1 MVDLFMSKVKGK
13 VKNIYWWLIVTGL
26 MFFVRVKCSI
36 AGAIVGWKMWD
47 EEMARQARLAEL
59 INK

>member
-1 MVDLFMSKVKGK
+1 MSKVKGK

-26 MFFVRVKCSI
+26 MFFVRVKCSV
-36 AGAIVGWKMWD
+36 AGAIVGWQMWD
-47 EEMARQARLAEL
+47 EEMARQAKLVEL